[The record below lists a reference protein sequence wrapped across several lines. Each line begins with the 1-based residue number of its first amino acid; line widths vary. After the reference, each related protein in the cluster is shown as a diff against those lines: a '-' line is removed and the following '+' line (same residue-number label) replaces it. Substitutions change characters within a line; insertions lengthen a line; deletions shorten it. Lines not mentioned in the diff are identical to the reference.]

1 MHKQG
6 IAHRDIRPGNI
17 FYSEPKKGYL
27 IGGLGNA
34 VQVNSKNKANSNVGY
49 NLAGVPYYL
58 PRYLL
63 QIGKK

>member
-6 IAHRDIRPGNI
+6 IAHRDIRPTNI
-17 FYSEPKKGYL
+17 FYSEPKKGYV
-27 IGGLGNA
+27 IGGLNNA
-34 VQVNSKNKANSNVGY
+34 IQVNSKNKVSSNVGY

>member
-17 FYSEPKKGYL
+17 FYSEPKKGYV
-27 IGGLGNA
+27 IGGLANA
-34 VQVNSKNKANSNVGY
+34 IQVNSKNRTTQNVGY